1 MKMRFVLNIT
11 VRRMDKKLLR
21 LFEGEKVVM
30 TLRNGERLKG
40 SYRIKAGIV
49 ILEEDDGSVSVIS
62 PQQVVKVDLQPGSK
76 KRDIDVT

>member
-1 MKMRFVLNIT
+1 MTYALSIT

>member
-1 MKMRFVLNIT
+1 
-11 VRRMDKKLLR
+11 MDKKLLR

>member
-1 MKMRFVLNIT
+1 MRFVLNIT